1 LRGIRHLQLPVDIAR
16 RPGHPYGVR
25 AVDLADGINKFA
37 DILASH
43 GGSTRLRPGGAAT
56 ISRTL
61 HQFCAKRIVPRR
73 QDIAWKTAALDQN

>member
-1 LRGIRHLQLPVDIAR
+1 LWGFRHLQLPVDITC

-25 AVDLADGINKFA
+25 AVQLIDGINKFA

-56 ISRTL
+56 TSPIL
-61 HQFCAKRIVPRR
+61 HQFRAKRIVPRR
-73 QDIAWKTAALDQN
+73 SDIALKAAALDQN